1 MGEIKVSEEL
11 TEDDDNNKEHGEP
24 KERETPAKDWEA
36 GGFPVFALPW
46 FGLRREIAKELTI
59 DMEVT
64 LWSGGST
71 VAFRDFSRR
80 NADGTTEFCRE
91 GGRLFHPVLLV
102 PLEFFHPSF
111 APF

>member
-46 FGLRREIAKELTI
+46 FGLSREIAKELTI

-64 LWSGGST
+64 L
-71 VAFRDFSRR
+71 
-80 NADGTTEFCRE
+80 
-91 GGRLFHPVLLV
+91 
-102 PLEFFHPSF
+102 
-111 APF
+111 